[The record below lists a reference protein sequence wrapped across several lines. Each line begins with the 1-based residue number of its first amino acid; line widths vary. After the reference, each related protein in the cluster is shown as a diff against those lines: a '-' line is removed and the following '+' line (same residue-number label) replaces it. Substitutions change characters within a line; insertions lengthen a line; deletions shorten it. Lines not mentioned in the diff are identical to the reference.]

1 MLFAVLT
8 HILFITLLNLFVFR
22 LQVDVVGPLLLNAS
36 LLLVLTT
43 DYSDLL
49 VQVTELIDNDEVFW
63 ALTIVSLN
71 NIQLID

>member
-1 MLFAVLT
+1 MLFEVLT

-49 VQVTELIDNDEVFW
+49 VQVTELIDNDGVFW

>member
-1 MLFAVLT
+1 M
-8 HILFITLLNLFVFR
+8 FVFR

>member
-22 LQVDVVGPLLLNAS
+22 LQVDVIGLLLLNAS

-49 VQVTELIDNDEVFW
+49 VQVTELIDNDGVF
-63 ALTIVSLN
+63 
-71 NIQLID
+71 

>member
-1 MLFAVLT
+1 M
-8 HILFITLLNLFVFR
+8 FVFR
-22 LQVDVVGPLLLNAS
+22 LQVDVIGLLLLNAS